1 MPSSVQPIR
10 CCHHQEHSGHQ
21 QCHLVPPN
29 GRPGMIICSALFAR
43 HTVPCAASAAVV
55 YVFRMTNLPS
65 QVELVA
71 AAVRPVHPLGLLR
84 VLVPS
89 HHNLPTGPS
98 ALSHPP
104 RSLRT
109 ATQLI
114 PGSRTRAGDSC
125 KLSPRPPGTCNS
137 PPKPEAPNCNQ
148 SQCRDLVLCTN
159 NFYTIEPNGNL
170 N

>member
-71 AAVRPVHPLGLLR
+71 AAVRPVHPLGLVR

-125 KLSPRPPGTCNS
+125 ELSRGRRELATPITPPQ
-137 PPKPEAPNCNQ
+137 PPNCIHLHLHLYSARTTFKQ
-148 SQCRDLVLCTN
+148 T
-159 NFYTIEPNGNL
+159 
-170 N
+170 